1 MIPNN
6 VLNMLG
12 RFIPNMNELQKV
24 NTPDDL
30 AQLLLNSGKVNQQQ
44 VNQVKEMWKNPQV
57 QKMIN
62 SRFYYQK

>member
-12 RFIPNMNELQKV
+12 KFVPNMQDLQKV
-24 NTPDDL
+24 NNPDDL
-30 AQLLLNSGKVNQQQ
+30 AQFLLNSGKVNQQQ
-44 VNQVKEMWKNPQV
+44 VNQAKEMWKNPQV

-62 SRFYYQK
+62 SRF